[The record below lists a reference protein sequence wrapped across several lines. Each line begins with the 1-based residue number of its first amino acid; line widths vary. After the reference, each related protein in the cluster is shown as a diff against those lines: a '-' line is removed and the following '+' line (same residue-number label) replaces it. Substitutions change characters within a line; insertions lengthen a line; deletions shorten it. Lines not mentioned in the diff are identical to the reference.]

1 MVDSGKG
8 AGGAGGTGAG
18 PFSEQRL
25 VAKLSE
31 YSEYPFFSSMVTFL
45 HARKFRSL
53 DVSVRFIFKQPYLLK
68 DFSIY
73 AQRDF

>member
-25 VAKLSE
+25 VAKLSK
-31 YSEYPFFSSMVTFL
+31 YSEYPFFFMVTFL

-73 AQRDF
+73 VQQF

>member
-1 MVDSGKG
+1 VVDSGKG
-8 AGGAGGTGAG
+8 AGGTGGTGAG

-31 YSEYPFFSSMVTFL
+31 YSEYPFFSMVTFL

-73 AQRDF
+73 VQQF

>member
-31 YSEYPFFSSMVTFL
+31 YSEYPFFSMVTFL

-73 AQRDF
+73 VQQF

>member
-1 MVDSGKG
+1 VVDSGKG

-31 YSEYPFFSSMVTFL
+31 YSEYPFF
-45 HARKFRSL
+45 
-53 DVSVRFIFKQPYLLK
+53 PWLL
-68 DFSIY
+68 SCML
-73 AQRDF
+73 ANSEA